1 MHMKWSIG
9 AKIGSGFALALVALL
24 IIGVSAYRTTTH
36 QLQTAERVTHSH
48 QTLRTLA
55 RLLLLLTEAETGQR
69 GFIITGEE
77 RYLRIY
83 DEALGD
89 IDAIVKEA
97 TETTSDNQVQQRRLA
112 TLQPLVRTRLT
123 ILSEGVELRKGPQ
136 GLEGARAHIISGKG
150 KEAMDAVRGM
160 IAEIESEENALLKQR
175 SIAAS
180 DSVERTLATILWG
193 TCIAILV
200 LAVVGFAITRNISKP
215 LNDLGVIA
223 DGIATGDL
231 SINLV
236 PDSRQ
241 DEVGSLLRSF
251 ARMLQNLR
259 EMSAA
264 AQQIAAGDL
273 RAKVIPK
280 SDRDVVGAAFAAMID
295 NLRRT
300 TGELSEAVNLLASS
314 ASEILAATTQVASS
328 AAETGTAIAQTTT
341 TVEEV
346 KQTALVS
353 SQKAKFVADSAQKAT
368 LIGEAGRR
376 AVDAT
381 IAGMQRIQTQ
391 VESIAESVVR
401 LSEQGQAIG
410 EIIATVNDL
419 AEQSNLLSV
428 NAAIEAAKA
437 GEQGKG
443 FAVVAQEVK
452 SLAEQSKQATAQ
464 VRTILSDIQKATN
477 AAVLA
482 TEQGSKAVEAGV
494 AQSADAGE
502 SIRQLA
508 DSVTEAA
515 QAATQISASSQ
526 QQLVGTDQVALAMEN
541 IKQASAQNVAGT
553 RQTELAARNLHE
565 LGVRLKQLVVQYKM

>member
-1 MHMKWSIG
+1 MKWSIG
-9 AKIGSGFALALVALL
+9 AKIGSGFALSLVALL
-24 IIGVSAYRTTTH
+24 IIGVSAYRTTTD

-48 QTLRTLA
+48 LVLQTLEE
-55 RLLLLLTEAETGQR
+55 LLLLLTEAETGQR
-69 GFIITGEE
+69 GFVITGEE

-83 DEALGD
+83 EEALGH
-89 IDAIVKEA
+89 IDATLKEA
-97 TETTSDNQVQQRRLA
+97 TDLTSDNEVQQRRIETLRPIVRNRLA
-112 TLQPLVRTRLT
+112 ALT
-123 ILSEGVELRKGPQ
+123 EGVELRKGPQ
-136 GLEGARAHIISGKG
+136 GLDAARTYIISGKG
-150 KEAMDAVRGM
+150 KEAMDALRKVL
-160 IAEIESEENALLKQR
+160 AEMEADENALLKQR
-175 SIAAS
+175 SVAAS
-180 DSVERTLATILWG
+180 DSVERTLATIVWG
-193 TCIAILV
+193 TGIAILV

-215 LNDLGVIA
+215 LNELGVIA
-223 DGIATGDL
+223 DAIATGDL
-231 SINLV
+231 GINLV
-236 PDSRQ
+236 PDNRQ

-273 RAKVIPK
+273 RAKITPK

-300 TGELSEAVNLLASS
+300 TSELAEAVNLLAASG
-314 ASEILAATTQVASS
+314 SEILAATTQVASG

-376 AVDAT
+376 AVEASM
-381 IAGMQRIQTQ
+381 AGMQHIQTQ

-482 TEQGSKAVEAGV
+482 TEQGSKAVAAGV

-553 RQTELAARNLHE
+553 RQTEIAARNLHE
-565 LGVRLKQLVVQYKM
+565 LGLRLKQLVVQYKM